1 MDGSGFTVS
10 GTVVEE
16 TSTEDGS
23 SSDTFDM
30 DVVIDFLDS
39 SGGTA
44 NSGGFE
50 VTNKEMLTVEVKEN
64 TVNADFKFTVQ
75 NCYAGAAVT
84 LATGT
89 DDKFLEDE
97 CPVDNTV
104 SITDHDTTAAGGNK
118 FEFQMRAFYISGP
131 SVKSY
136 VHCEIFICA
145 TEETGIAK
153 FSGKCDQNDP
163 GQDAAN
169 GGCDAVRRKRRSTES
184 EAKKEEIIRTMFLTS
199 ENSFTLAD
207 DFYAPRC
214 PGQFVY
220 DTIKDDCTNERI
232 LRIKGVNLA
241 LDWHQ
246 SYANTN
252 SSGFKSFAKT
262 TAYRLQSLIRNNG
275 KDDIIRGLK
284 IISAAN
290 VDDDVNLD
298 VLVTFSEDV
307 NAEKAFA
314 TLEDVMYKTTPQMDR
329 VVNLLQFRK
338 DRMIEYVPIFSQ
350 QQLGID
356 KILIIVIVAAV
367 LVVAFICAITFYR
380 VKKVRERPSPN
391 MQGNNGIV
399 NAGMEKA

>member
-1 MDGSGFTVS
+1 MA
-10 GTVVEE
+10 
-16 TSTEDGS
+16 
-23 SSDTFDM
+23 
-30 DVVIDFLDS
+30 VVIDFLDS
-39 SGGTA
+39 SSGTA
-44 NSGGFE
+44 NSGGFL
-50 VTNKEMLTVEVKEN
+50 VNNKEMLTVEVKEETSN
-64 TVNADFKFTVQ
+64 DEFKFTVQ
-75 NCYAGAAVT
+75 NCYAGGAMT
-84 LATGT
+84 LNTGA
-89 DDKFLEDE
+89 DDKFLVDE

-104 SITDHDTTAAGGNK
+104 EITDHSGGERY
-118 FEFQMRAFYISGP
+118 EFQMRAFYITGP
-131 SVKSY
+131 SDESY

-145 TEETGIAK
+145 NEEVGAK
-153 FSGKCDQNDP
+153 FSGKCHQNDP
-163 GQDAAN
+163 DDLTSEVG
-169 GGCDAVRRKRRSTES
+169 GGCTPPPARKRKRRSTES

-220 DTIKDDCTNERI
+220 DTIKDDCTNERV

-284 IISAAN
+284 VISAAN
-290 VDDDVNLD
+290 VEGNVNLD

-307 NAEKAFA
+307 KAEKAFA
-314 TLEDVMYKTTPQMDR
+314 ILQDVMYNTTPQMDR
-329 VVNLLQFRK
+329 VVNLLNFRK
-338 DRMIEYVPIFSQ
+338 DRIIEYVPIFSQ